1 MQKAKNLRDKSVDEL
16 KALSLEL
23 SKDIYRMRNEL
34 KITKKLD
41 KPHLIKHMKKD
52 RARVL
57 TLLSEKA

>member
-57 TLLSEKA
+57 TVLSEKA